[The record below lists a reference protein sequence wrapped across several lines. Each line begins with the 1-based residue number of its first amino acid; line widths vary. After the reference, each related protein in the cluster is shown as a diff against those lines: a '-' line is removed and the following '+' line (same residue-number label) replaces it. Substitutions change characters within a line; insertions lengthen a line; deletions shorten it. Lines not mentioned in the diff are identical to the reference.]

1 MQKSLKKGLL
11 YCYADKEMLVFVW
24 NIHNDL
30 NVSLSLYWM
39 EEVTK

>member
-1 MQKSLKKGLL
+1 M
-11 YCYADKEMLVFVW
+11 FVW

-39 EEVTK
+39 KELDIHLSLQIQEVESNVD